1 MEQLGNRIL
10 HHPGSPNDPIFCL
23 PIVQPSPL
31 NVPSLLKVNG
41 IRPNKRLGQN
51 FLVDESY
58 LGQIVQASGVTGQ
71 DEVLEIGAGLGSLTR
86 HLSAAAKQ
94 VIAVEI
100 DTNLVRLLRQ
110 NTREF
115 GNIEIVEADIFALKI
130 GDYFDGPYSIVANIP
145 YYLTSNLIRY
155 LLEASPAPKKL
166 ALTVQEEVAERACAS
181 SPEMSLLA
189 LSVQLYGAPRIA
201 LRIPA
206 GAFYPIP
213 KVDSALLTVDLYSQT
228 ALSQDDIDAFF
239 RMAKAAFAQKRK
251 TLANSL
257 AALPDWSK
265 RSSLENLERAGIDPS
280 RRPQTL
286 SLAEWGKLLEV
297 GR

>member
-1 MEQLGNRIL
+1 M
-10 HHPGSPNDPIFCL
+10 
-23 PIVQPSPL
+23 QPSPL

-265 RSSLENLERAGIDPS
+265 QSSLENLERAGIDPS